1 MTLRSGKVLL
11 YSINFAPELTG
22 IGKYNAEM
30 VRWLTAR
37 GYQVRVVTAPPYY
50 PQWKVAEGYKA
61 GRYFRERWHGADLW
75 RCPIW
80 VPKRLTGAKRLLHLF
95 SFALSSLPVLI
106 LQMFWRPNVCFVVE
120 PPLAASP
127 MALLLARLFRVRAW
141 LHVQDFEVDAAF
153 ELGLLPHNRRLKRII
168 GWLESVMMRSFHIV
182 STISDPMMRRLLDK
196 KVRADRV
203 RYFPNW
209 VDLASIYPL
218 ATGNATNLR
227 AEIGCSPE
235 DIVALYAGNMG
246 EKQGLDVA
254 LDAAAKLQEDSPVR
268 IVLCGDGSDRKRL
281 MERARCLR
289 LANVHFLPLQPERR
303 LNELLNTADIHL
315 LVQKHKSSDL
325 VMPSKLGGMLAS
337 GKCVLATA
345 KPGTAIHTVMEASG
359 AGVLVEPGN
368 ADELAGALRKLAQDR
383 SYRLAAGQCA
393 RRYAERELG
402 YEAVMATVQDVLT
415 ELGVR
420 RSRESNGEPYT
431 VESI

>member
-1 MTLRSGKVLL
+1 MKMRSGKVLL

-50 PQWKVAEGYKA
+50 PQWQVAEGYTA
-61 GRYFRERWHGADLW
+61 SRYRREQWCGADVW

-80 VPKRLTGAKRLLHLF
+80 VPKRLSGAARLMHLL
-95 SFALSSLPVLI
+95 SFALSSLPVVF
-106 LQMFWRPNVCFVVE
+106 LQMFWRPGVVFVVE

-127 MALLLARLFRVRAW
+127 IALLLAKLFRARAW

-153 ELGLLPHNRRLKRII
+153 ELGLLPGKRRLKRAI
-168 GWLESVMMRSFHIV
+168 GWLESVLMRSFHIV
-182 STISDPMMRRLLDK
+182 STISEPMMRRLLDK
-196 KVRADRV
+196 KVRPDRI

-209 VDLASIYPL
+209 VDLASIHPL
-218 ATGNATNLR
+218 APGQSDLR
-227 AEIGCSPE
+227 TSLGLGPAHV
-235 DIVALYAGNMG
+235 VALYAGNMG

-254 LDAAAKLQEDSPVR
+254 LDAAARLQDEPQIR
-268 IVLCGDGSDRKRL
+268 LVLCGDGADRLRL
-281 MERARCLR
+281 LDRAMRLQ
-289 LANVHFLPLQPERR
+289 LANVHFLPLQPEHR
-303 LNELLNTADIHL
+303 LNELLNAADIHL

-345 KPGTAIHTVMEASG
+345 RPGTAIHAVMEQSG
-359 AGVLVEPGN
+359 AGVVVEPEN
-368 ADELAGALRKLAQDR
+368 PDALAEALRKLAR
-383 SYRLAAGQCA
+383 NGPFRLAAGERA
-393 RRYAERELG
+393 RQYAERRLG
-402 YEAVMATVQDVLT
+402 YDAVMTAFHDVLT

-420 RSRESNGEPYT
+420 RARESNGKPHS